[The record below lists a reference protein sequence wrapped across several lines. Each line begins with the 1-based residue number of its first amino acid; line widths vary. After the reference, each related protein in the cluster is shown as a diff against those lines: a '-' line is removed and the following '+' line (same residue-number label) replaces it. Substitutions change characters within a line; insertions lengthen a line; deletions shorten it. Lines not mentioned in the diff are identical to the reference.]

1 MNKKN
6 YWDRFKHFKKSTWI
20 LIGFMAVIEIVGLY
34 FSISMSVKLSQGL
47 TLFGNPGSFDSSV
60 VETTGPTS
68 ADLQVLSFYWILTGL
83 LLLLLLFYL
92 FIRKEDTSIPA
103 KKEIVNGKTV
113 IVKDMDTEK
122 KENKHD
128 SK

>member
-1 MNKKN
+1 
-6 YWDRFKHFKKSTWI
+6 
-20 LIGFMAVIEIVGLY
+20 MAVIEIVGLY

-47 TLFGNPGSFDSSV
+47 TLFGNSGSFDSSV